1 MSDTA
6 TDGIRSAWD
15 DVIGQSAAVQLLRNA
30 AANNAAHAWLFIG
43 PNGSGKR
50 AAAKAFGGDLLAHDL
65 DESGDLVGAQR
76 VRSLARE
83 AKHPDLSI
91 IEREGA
97 RISFDQAREIVRQ
110 SSLSATE
117 GRRKVVVL
125 SDFHLLSNEA
135 AAILLKTI
143 EEPAEGRFFIVLADE
158 TTPELVTIAS
168 RCVQVRFARIADSQ
182 IAQQLMGEG
191 ADEQRAQQAASFAN
205 GSLERARILVED
217 QRLALR
223 LGMWR
228 DLPRRLNGS
237 GHSATSAIDDIR
249 AAIDDSEVPLRAIQ
263 DREKAEMEER
273 VERYGQRGSAKKELE
288 ERHKRQLRRLRGD
301 ELKMGLGVLA
311 GTYRDEML
319 VATDPTA
326 AISAIESIQALAQE
340 LVRHPNEEIQLIA
353 LALRLPPLT

>member
-158 TTPELVTIAS
+158 TTPELVT
-168 RCVQVRFARIADSQ
+168 SQ